1 MMTNNV
7 FQVVAVNNQDTYYN
21 AAGEQCRRVQ
31 VVLQALDAP
40 ESQNP
45 NRRFNAVVATVFN
58 PMLELC
64 VGDVVAA
71 TLRYTAKQFGD
82 TWFQDVTLSKVVKLL
97 TDNR

>member
-1 MMTNNV
+1 M
-7 FQVVAVNNQDTYYN
+7 
-21 AAGEQCRRVQ
+21 
-31 VVLQALDAP
+31 
-40 ESQNP
+40 
-45 NRRFNAVVATVFN
+45 VATVFN